1 MWKTEQPSSQGEPL
15 RNLPW
20 TFCLS
25 LIKTQSFEVFS
36 FLPPSFCSSSFS
48 SYVFLGVKPVRS
60 SQLTENVFQMHTTQ
74 WRTERIGVCLVV
86 AQSIKINYVLKIK
99 QLHFFPP
106 SQKKQTKKNS
116 APVTL
121 DNPQE
126 NTVISSRTRSLSS
139 GVKSFQWKQFFFFPF
154 HLWHELTL

>member
-1 MWKTEQPSSQGEPL
+1 MSVSGL
-15 RNLPW
+15 
-20 TFCLS
+20 F
-25 LIKTQSFEVFS
+25 FFFF
-36 FLPPSFCSSSFS
+36 FLP
-48 SYVFLGVKPVRS
+48 LD
-60 SQLTENVFQMHTTQ
+60 QHNTTQ

-106 SQKKQTKKNS
+106 SQKKTKKNS

-139 GVKSFQWKQFFFFPF
+139 GVKSFQ
-154 HLWHELTL
+154 